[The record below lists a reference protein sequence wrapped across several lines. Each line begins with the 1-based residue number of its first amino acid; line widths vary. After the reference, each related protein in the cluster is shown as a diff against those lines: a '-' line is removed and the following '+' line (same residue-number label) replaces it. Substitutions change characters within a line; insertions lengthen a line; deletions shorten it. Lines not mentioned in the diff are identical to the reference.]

1 MRISIHVDDYFMMQE
16 DRRGDDHSLDRVSGE
31 TGRENGPDK
40 GGGGSVLQRPPS
52 RSGSSSS
59 RSTPKSKDV
68 SLNFTI
74 LILLKNT
81 V

>member
-1 MRISIHVDDYFMMQE
+1 MYFFILKE

-31 TGRENGPDK
+31 AGRENGPDK
-40 GGGGSVLQRPPS
+40 GGGGSALQRPPS

-68 SLNFTI
+68 SSIISNSIGELS
-74 LILLKNT
+74 NT
-81 V
+81 CT